1 MNDDPTRPHPLRARA
16 ILDERARALARVP
29 GRADA
34 VAAGPRVAIFTIG
47 GERFAIEARHVLRVF
62 RAPEL
67 TPIPGAPAEY
77 AGAINHRGEILAVL
91 DLGRMLGV
99 GPGEGPRDGPGWI
112 LVLGDDRG
120 ELGALVDAVLEV
132 RTLGAGEV
140 LDRTGEA
147 DRSVA
152 DVHDY
157 VLGVTGDALILIDG
171 GALLRDDRLD
181 VDQGEHPGPAAP
193 SEA

>member
-1 MNDDPTRPHPLRARA
+1 MNDDPTRPDPLRARA

-29 GRADA
+29 DRADA
-34 VAAGPRVAIFTIG
+34 AAAGLRVAIFTIG

-67 TPIPGAPAEY
+67 TPIPGVPAEY

-99 GPGEGPRDGPGWI
+99 GPSEAPRDGSGWI

-120 ELGALVDAVLEV
+120 ELGALVDAVHEV

-140 LDRTGEA
+140 LDRPDVV
-147 DRSVA
+147 DRA
-152 DVHDY
+152 ARHDY

-181 VDQGEHPGPAAP
+181 VDQGEDPGPAAR
-193 SEA
+193 SETS